1 MLAAKIKEAHQ
12 HGETPIERP
21 EKQVGEAMVPLE
33 EYTTLSGDQSV
44 ATAIAELKNSFT
56 CKISTS
62 RIMEAGHRSVLV
74 MEKDQSVAGIVAI
87 TDLIEMIMPAYLS
100 APKPPTADSIQYSP
114 MFWKNMFTSVIR
126 QKADVK
132 VRDVMSPAPPTIEAS
147 ASLMEAAYR
156 MNSEKARR
164 LVVVSSGKVV
174 GVIRE
179 QDLFF
184 EMENILSQ

>member
-1 MLAAKIKEAHQ
+1 
-12 HGETPIERP
+12 
-21 EKQVGEAMVPLE
+21 
-33 EYTTLSGDQSV
+33 
-44 ATAIAELKNSFT
+44 
-56 CKISTS
+56 
-62 RIMEAGHRSVLV
+62 
-74 MEKDQSVAGIVAI
+74 
-87 TDLIEMIMPAYLS
+87 
-100 APKPPTADSIQYSP
+100 
-114 MFWKNMFTSVIR
+114 MFWKNMFSSVIA
-126 QKADVK
+126 QKANVK

-147 ASLMEAAYR
+147 ASLMEATYR